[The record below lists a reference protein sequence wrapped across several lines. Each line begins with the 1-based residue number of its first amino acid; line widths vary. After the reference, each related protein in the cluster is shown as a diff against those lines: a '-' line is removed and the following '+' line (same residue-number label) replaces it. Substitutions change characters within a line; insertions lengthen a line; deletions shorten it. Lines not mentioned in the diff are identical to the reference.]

1 MADYESF
8 AFEAIYKIRKG
19 KNKAG
24 KWCLFEN
31 SFYLTVQKVK
41 NCKFF

>member
-19 KNKAG
+19 KNKLRLGNDFRYSLSDGTNG
-24 KWCLFEN
+24 KEL
-31 SFYLTVQKVK
+31 Y
-41 NCKFF
+41 FF